1 MSCPNSML
9 CEILDPNYEVFEI
22 KMMKNNKRM
31 EILKIIKID
40 VLKKR

>member
-1 MSCPNSML
+1 ML

>member
-22 KMMKNNKRM
+22 KMMKITKNGKY
-31 EILKIIKID
+31 
-40 VLKKR
+40 